1 VKLFF
6 RNSMNRVSLGF
17 MRACVLG
24 VTLYMGLFCVAR
36 KYYQKPKLQS
46 AFCCHQGMLMG
57 IKS

>member
-1 VKLFF
+1 
-6 RNSMNRVSLGF
+6 MNRVSLGF